1 MGVNDPDYME
11 YDQGQMLT
19 LFSDL
24 QGFRQALT
32 DRGQEMNDAATT
44 LAAAWADNGALGVF
58 QSTKGEWDGEFTD
71 TLVILD
77 KIAAEVE
84 NALHRA
90 LGTDGKI
97 GDGFAD
103 I

>member
-1 MGVNDPDYME
+1 MSDIIQ
-11 YDQGQMLT
+11 YDSGAMVT

-24 QGFRQALT
+24 VNFRKALT
-32 DRGQEMNDAATT
+32 DFAGDMTDAGGK
-44 LAAAWADNGALGVF
+44 LAVAWEGNSAHSAFADLH
-58 QSTKGEWDGEFTD
+58 KKWDGEFED
-71 TLVILD
+71 TLLILD
-77 KIAAEVE
+77 RVAAEVE

-103 I
+103 LG